1 MIEAESRGT
10 PVKRVLVLAPTPFF
24 GDRGCHVRIYEEVR
38 ALARR
43 GIQAEIVTYQAG
55 RDLPDVVIRRAPRL
69 PGLRPRALGPGYSRP
84 ALDAVLVSTSYRAV
98 RRFRPQVIHAHLHEG
113 IVVGAALRMLTGIPL
128 VADLQGSLTEELI
141 DHDFLHPSGTLVRI
155 MRRFERWLVNQPDAL
170 VSSSAAGATLLTAQ
184 GVDPVRVESLPDGAD
199 LEHFRPLQPDPALVR
214 HFGLE
219 GKQVV
224 AFLGVLTEYQGVD
237 ALLAAVPAVIAR
249 VPRTHFVIMGYP
261 NEERYRARVREAGLA
276 AHVSLPGRIAYDD
289 AARHLALGT
298 MAVSAKQS
306 LTEANGKLLNYMA
319 CALPVVA
326 TDTPVNREILGE
338 LGVYAPVGDHAA
350 LAEAI
355 VSLLGDGQR
364 RQSLGVA
371 LRQRAETL
379 FSWPSL
385 TDRLVRVYEKV
396 TRSSARG
403 AYAAQL

>member
-1 MIEAESRGT
+1 
-10 PVKRVLVLAPTPFF
+10 
-24 GDRGCHVRIYEEVR
+24 
-38 ALARR
+38 
-43 GIQAEIVTYQAG
+43 
-55 RDLPDVVIRRAPRL
+55 
-69 PGLRPRALGPGYSRP
+69 
-84 ALDAVLVSTSYRAV
+84 
-98 RRFRPQVIHAHLHEG
+98 
-113 IVVGAALRMLTGIPL
+113 
-128 VADLQGSLTEELI
+128 
-141 DHDFLHPSGTLVRI
+141 
-155 MRRFERWLVNQPDAL
+155 
-170 VSSSAAGATLLTAQ
+170 
-184 GVDPVRVESLPDGAD
+184 
-199 LEHFRPLQPDPALVR
+199 
-214 HFGLE
+214 
-219 GKQVV
+219 
-224 AFLGVLTEYQGVD
+224 
-237 ALLAAVPAVIAR
+237 VPAVIAR